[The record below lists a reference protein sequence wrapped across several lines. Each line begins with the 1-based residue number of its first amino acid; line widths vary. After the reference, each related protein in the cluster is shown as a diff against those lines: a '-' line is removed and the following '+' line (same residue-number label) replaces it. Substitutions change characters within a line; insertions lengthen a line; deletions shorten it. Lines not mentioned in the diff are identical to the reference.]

1 MLYRIEYLVSYA
13 FDLNGNI
20 TVDRWNIN
28 TYSCVLLELV
38 TKWLRDEKKI
48 YIDITWGNIQSN
60 IIWCAS
66 LNNLAKGSSMLG
78 DIAPASYEEV
88 FSVCIDKAI

>member
-1 MLYRIEYLVSYA
+1 MPTYA
-13 FDLNGNI
+13 FDLNGNA

-28 TYSCVLLELV
+28 TYSFVLLELV
-38 TKWLRDEKKI
+38 AKWLRDEKKI

-66 LNNLAKGSSMLG
+66 LNKGDHRNTVSFFVS
-78 DIAPASYEEV
+78 
-88 FSVCIDKAI
+88 F